1 MSVDINTYIQN
12 EEMRNIFSKSFKI
25 MKDELDVDVF
35 IVNDI
40 YLNSSYN
47 LLFEYPSLKNYFYS
61 KLDEYGFNYK
71 YVNCN
76 SSLERFFN
84 DIDPDKLNIFNNI
97 NACNDKDIIKIIKN
111 TPGILIC

>member
-1 MSVDINTYIQN
+1 MSVNINTYIQN
-12 EEMRNIFSKSFKI
+12 EEMRDIFSKSFKI
-25 MKDELDVDVF
+25 IKDEVDVDVF

-40 YLNSSYN
+40 YLNNSYN
-47 LLFEYPSLKNYFYS
+47 LLFECPSLKNYFYS